1 MRKQLLSYS
10 MHIDFV
16 IPVNGNLNAV
26 LESYKHKAE
35 KAAMDYGFHMAITKW
50 NDEVSREMEVMVK
63 EHGGCILSSAFLDYS
78 VHDEHPRCQIFSS
91 FLQLEGE
98 ATSREI
104 RLAKFV
110 NTTLYV
116 VHVMSTDAMEEIAK
130 AKREGMVPGHLVQTS
145 SSSMQ
150 IKTELFYEHLLSEHW
165 LVSALYKKNQD
176 WVGPRITCWGFRTK
190 WSHGIDNTPNLS
202 TKLI

>member
-1 MRKQLLSYS
+1 M
-10 MHIDFV
+10 
-16 IPVNGNLNAV
+16 
-26 LESYKHKAE
+26 
-35 KAAMDYGFHMAITKW
+35 
-50 NDEVSREMEVMVK
+50 
-63 EHGGCILSSAFLDYS
+63 
-78 VHDEHPRCQIFSS
+78 
-91 FLQLEGE
+91 
-98 ATSREI
+98 
-104 RLAKFV
+104 
-110 NTTLYV
+110 YV

>member
-1 MRKQLLSYS
+1 MPNFLFFPAVGRR
-10 MHIDFV
+10 
-16 IPVNGNLNAV
+16 GNFTGN
-26 LESYKHKAE
+26 SISK
-35 KAAMDYGFHMAITKW
+35 
-50 NDEVSREMEVMVK
+50 
-63 EHGGCILSSAFLDYS
+63 
-78 VHDEHPRCQIFSS
+78 
-91 FLQLEGE
+91 
-98 ATSREI
+98 I
-104 RLAKFV
+104 RQY
-110 NTTLYV
+110 TV
-116 VHVMSTDAMEEIAK
+116 VCCMEEIAK